1 MMVGSVNG
9 GSLVMLRTLAHS
21 QRGQGLT
28 EYAMVLSIVSIAAV
42 ATVTLFGDIIIDTFY
57 GMINDAFSG
66 I

>member
-1 MMVGSVNG
+1 
-9 GSLVMLRTLAHS
+9 MLRTLAHS

-28 EYAMVLSIVSIAAV
+28 EYALVLSIVSIAAV

>member
-1 MMVGSVNG
+1 MFDYKIIKITRN
-9 GSLVMLRTLAHS
+9 

-42 ATVTLFGDIIIDTFY
+42 ATVTLFGNIIIDTFY
-57 GMINDAFSG
+57 ALITDSFEG